1 MKASLKSQKR
11 NRTTYIDTSLNS
23 RTMTVF
29 EFIPSFFA
37 WSFSLRFLEFA
48 VFQGSFCIASNL
60 YILYGHLRLLRLA
73 TCNSSSTSE
82 LTNWDPSAPSRS
94 VASRNCASCLWTGGG
109 LWRRSEIWWT
119 FDGHFA
125 CGFRVFRYSLLKEK
139 SERKVIKWLFWWFFL
154 WLGPVFL
161 SGELYYKELPFSNCG
176 KILQTWLNL
185 SSANKNVIYSL
196 VPCWNTGNSQQWGL
210 KGFPSWKCIDYAP
223 TVTGFTHAPIYS
235 ISNL

>member
-139 SERKVIKWLFWWFFL
+139 SERKVIKWLFWWFFFVYFCSGL
-154 WLGPVFL
+154 PQTENVCTDVLFYQDILL
-161 SGELYYKELPFSNCG
+161 SGRHVPRHRSC
-176 KILQTWLNL
+176 
-185 SSANKNVIYSL
+185 L
-196 VPCWNTGNSQQWGL
+196 V
-210 KGFPSWKCIDYAP
+210 KDVYA
-223 TVTGFTHAPIYS
+223 GDG
-235 ISNL
+235 

>member
-1 MKASLKSQKR
+1 MKAFLKSQKR
-11 NRTTYIDTSLNS
+11 NRTTYIDTSLIS

-37 WSFSLRFLEFA
+37 WSFSLRFLEVA

-154 WLGPVFL
+154 CIFVLASRKLRMFAL
-161 SGELYYKELPFSNCG
+161 MYCFI
-176 KILQTWLNL
+176 KISFHQ
-185 SSANKNVIYSL
+185 ADMSL
-196 VPCWNTGNSQQWGL
+196 AIGAAWSRMCTQGMD
-210 KGFPSWKCIDYAP
+210 SWP
-223 TVTGFTHAPIYS
+223 H
-235 ISNL
+235 